1 VGTFLFTYRPV
12 GVFVRLRLTPR
23 DDRFFPM
30 FVEAA
35 QNLVSATELLGEFL
49 HVTSNREKLAVQL
62 REHEHAGD
70 AVTHRVIHELNS
82 TFVTPFDREDIYEL
96 ITKLDDVMDSIEA
109 AADFAVLS
117 ELETLPVE
125 MGRQVDLLQR
135 AARCTVEAMGRLA
148 TMNDLASFWIEVN
161 RLENEADQVYRGL
174 LSRLFSGSYDA
185 LTVLKLKQVADDL
198 EEAADAFEHV
208 ANVVETIAVKES

>member
-1 VGTFLFTYRPV
+1 
-12 GVFVRLRLTPR
+12 VRLRLTPR

-49 HVTSNREKLAVQL
+49 HVSSNREKLATQL

-82 TFVTPFDREDIYEL
+82 TFVTPFDREDIYQL
-96 ITKLDDVMDSIEA
+96 ITLLDDVMDAIEA

-117 ELETLPVE
+117 ELETLPAE

-135 AARCTVEAMGRLA
+135 AARCTVAAMGRLA
-148 TMNDLASFWIEVN
+148 TMDDLASYWIEVN

-174 LSRLFSGSYDA
+174 LSRLFNGSYEA

>member
-1 VGTFLFTYRPV
+1 M
-12 GVFVRLRLTPR
+12 RLRLTPR

-35 QNLVSATELLGEFL
+35 QNLVSATELMGEFL
-49 HVTSNREKLAVQL
+49 HVTSNREKLAAQL

-82 TFVTPFDREDIYEL
+82 TFVTPFDREDIYRL
-96 ITKLDDVMDSIEA
+96 ITQLDDVMDAIEA
-109 AADFAVLS
+109 AADFTVLS
-117 ELETLPVE
+117 ELETLPAE

-135 AARCTVEAMGRLA
+135 AARCTAEAMGRLA
-148 TMNDLASFWIEVN
+148 TMTDLASFWIE
-161 RLENEADQVYRGL
+161 ADQVYRKL
-174 LSRLFSGSYDA
+174 LSRLFSGSYEA

-198 EEAADAFEHV
+198 EDAADAFEHV

>member
-1 VGTFLFTYRPV
+1 
-12 GVFVRLRLTPR
+12 
-23 DDRFFPM
+23 M

-49 HVTSNREKLAVQL
+49 HVSSNRDKLAVQL

-82 TFVTPFDREDIYEL
+82 TFVTPFDREDIYQL
-96 ITKLDDVMDSIEA
+96 ITQLDDVMDSIEA
-109 AADFAVLS
+109 AADFAVLA
-117 ELETLPVE
+117 ELETLPAE

-135 AARCTVEAMGRLA
+135 AARVTVDAMGRLA
-148 TMNDLASFWIEVN
+148 TMNDLASFWIEIN

-174 LSRLFSGSYDA
+174 LSRLFSGSYEA

-198 EEAADAFEHV
+198 EDAADAFEHV
-208 ANVVETIAVKES
+208 ANVVQTIAVKES

>member
-1 VGTFLFTYRPV
+1 
-12 GVFVRLRLTPR
+12 VRLRLTPR

-35 QNLVSATELLGEFL
+35 QNLVSATDLLAEFL
-49 HVTSNREKLAVQL
+49 HVSSNREKLAGEL

-82 TFVTPFDREDIYEL
+82 TFVTPFDREDIYQL
-96 ITKLDDVMDSIEA
+96 ITQLDDVMDAIEA
-109 AADFAVLS
+109 AADFTVLS
-117 ELETLPVE
+117 ELETLPIE
-125 MGRQVDLLQR
+125 MTRQVDLLQR
-135 AARCTVEAMGRLA
+135 AARCTAAAMGRLA
-148 TMNDLASFWIEVN
+148 TMTDLASYWIEVN

-174 LSRLFSGSYDA
+174 LSRLFSGTYQA

-198 EEAADAFEHV
+198 EDAADAFEHV

>member
-1 VGTFLFTYRPV
+1 
-12 GVFVRLRLTPR
+12 VRLRITPR

-30 FVEAA
+30 FIEAA
-35 QNLVSATELLGEFL
+35 QNLVSATELLGEFM
-49 HVTSNREKLAVQL
+49 HVSSNREKLAGQL

-70 AVTHRVIHELNS
+70 AVTHRVIHALNS
-82 TFVTPFDREDIYEL
+82 TFVTPFDREDIYQL
-96 ITKLDDVMDSIEA
+96 ATLLDDVMDSIEA

-135 AARCTVEAMGRLA
+135 AARCTVDAMGRLV
-148 TMNDLASFWIEVN
+148 TMTDLASYWIEIN
-161 RLENEADQVYRGL
+161 RLENEADQVYRRL
-174 LSRLFSGSYDA
+174 LSRLFSGTYEA

-198 EEAADAFEHV
+198 EDAADAFEHV
-208 ANVVETIAVKES
+208 ANVVETIAVKDS

>member
-1 VGTFLFTYRPV
+1 M
-12 GVFVRLRLTPR
+12 RLRLTPR

-35 QNLVSATELLGEFL
+35 QNIVSATELMGEFL
-49 HVTSNREKLAVQL
+49 HVSSNRDKLAVQL

-82 TFVTPFDREDIYEL
+82 TFVTPFDREDIYQL
-96 ITKLDDVMDSIEA
+96 ITQLDDVMDAIEA
-109 AADFAVLS
+109 AADFAVLA

-135 AARCTVEAMGRLA
+135 AARCTVAAMGRLA
-148 TMNDLASFWIEVN
+148 TMDDLASFWIEIN

-174 LSRLFSGSYDA
+174 LSRLFSGTYEA

-198 EEAADAFEHV
+198 EDAADAFEHV
-208 ANVVETIAVKES
+208 ANVVQTIAVKES

>member
-1 VGTFLFTYRPV
+1 M
-12 GVFVRLRLTPR
+12 RLRLTPR

-35 QNLVSATELLGEFL
+35 QNIVSATELLAEFL
-49 HVTSNREKLAVQL
+49 HVSSNRDKLAVQL
-62 REHEHAGD
+62 RDHEHAGD

-82 TFVTPFDREDIYEL
+82 TFVTPFDREDIYQL
-96 ITKLDDVMDSIEA
+96 ITQLDDVMDAIEA
-109 AADFAVLS
+109 AADFAVLA
-117 ELETLPVE
+117 ELETLPAE

-135 AARCTVEAMGRLA
+135 AARVTVDAMGRLA
-148 TMNDLASFWIEVN
+148 TMNDLASFWIEIN

-174 LSRLFSGSYDA
+174 LSRLFSGAYEA

-198 EEAADAFEHV
+198 EDAADAFEHV
-208 ANVVETIAVKES
+208 ANVVQTIAVKES

>member
-1 VGTFLFTYRPV
+1 
-12 GVFVRLRLTPR
+12 VRLRLTPR

-35 QNLVSATELLGEFL
+35 QNLVSATELMGEFL
-49 HVTSNREKLAVQL
+49 HVSSNRDKLAVQL

-82 TFVTPFDREDIYEL
+82 TFVTPFDREDIYQL
-96 ITKLDDVMDSIEA
+96 ITQLDDVMDAIEA
-109 AADFAVLS
+109 AADFAVLA

-135 AARCTVEAMGRLA
+135 AARVTVDAMGRLA
-148 TMNDLASFWIEVN
+148 SMDDLASFWIEIN

-174 LSRLFSGSYDA
+174 LSRLFSGTYEA

-208 ANVVETIAVKES
+208 ANVVQTIAVKES

>member
-1 VGTFLFTYRPV
+1 
-12 GVFVRLRLTPR
+12 VRLRLTPR

-35 QNLVSATELLGEFL
+35 QNLVAATELLGEFL
-49 HVTSNREKLAVQL
+49 HVSSNREKLAGQL

-96 ITKLDDVMDSIEA
+96 ITQLDDVMDAIEA

-117 ELETLPVE
+117 ELETLPAE
-125 MGRQVDLLQR
+125 MAKQVDLLQR
-135 AARCTVEAMGRLA
+135 AARCTVDAMGRLA

-161 RLENEADQVYRGL
+161 RLENEADQVYRVL
-174 LSRLFSGSYDA
+174 LSRLFSGSYEA
-185 LTVLKLKQVADDL
+185 LTVMKLK
-198 EEAADAFEHV
+198 
-208 ANVVETIAVKES
+208 

>member
-1 VGTFLFTYRPV
+1 M
-12 GVFVRLRLTPR
+12 RLRLTPR

-35 QNLVSATELLGEFL
+35 QNLVSATELMGEFL
-49 HVTSNREKLAVQL
+49 HVSSNRDKLAVQL

-82 TFVTPFDREDIYEL
+82 TFVTPFDREDIYQL
-96 ITKLDDVMDSIEA
+96 ITQLDDVMDAIEA
-109 AADFAVLS
+109 AADFAVLA

-135 AARCTVEAMGRLA
+135 AARVTVDAMGRLA
-148 TMNDLASFWIEVN
+148 TMNDLASFWIEIN

-174 LSRLFSGSYDA
+174 LSRLFSGTYEA

-208 ANVVETIAVKES
+208 ANVVQTIAVKES

>member
-1 VGTFLFTYRPV
+1 
-12 GVFVRLRLTPR
+12 VRLRLTPR

-35 QNLVSATELLGEFL
+35 QNLVSATELMGEFL
-49 HVTSNREKLAVQL
+49 HVSSNRDKLAVQL

-82 TFVTPFDREDIYEL
+82 TFVTPFDREDIYQL
-96 ITKLDDVMDSIEA
+96 ITQLDDVMDAIEA
-109 AADFAVLS
+109 AADFAVLA
-117 ELETLPVE
+117 ELETLPAE

-135 AARCTVEAMGRLA
+135 AARVTVAAMGRLA
-148 TMNDLASFWIEVN
+148 SMNDLASFWIEIN

-174 LSRLFSGSYDA
+174 LSRLFSGSYEA

-198 EEAADAFEHV
+198 EDAADAFEHV
-208 ANVVETIAVKES
+208 ANVVQTIAVKES

>member
-1 VGTFLFTYRPV
+1 M
-12 GVFVRLRLTPR
+12 RLRLTPR

-35 QNLVSATELLGEFL
+35 QNLVAATELLGEFL
-49 HVTSNREKLAVQL
+49 HVSSNREKLAVQL

-96 ITKLDDVMDSIEA
+96 ITQLDDVMDAIEA

-117 ELETLPVE
+117 ELETLPAE
-125 MGRQVDLLQR
+125 MAKQVDLLQR

-174 LSRLFSGSYDA
+174 LSRLFSGSYEA
-185 LTVLKLKQVADDL
+185 LTVMKLKQVADDL
-198 EEAADAFEHV
+198 EDAADAFEHV

>member
-1 VGTFLFTYRPV
+1 
-12 GVFVRLRLTPR
+12 
-23 DDRFFPM
+23 M

-35 QNLVSATELLGEFL
+35 QNLVSATELMGEFL
-49 HVTSNREKLAVQL
+49 HVSSNRDKLAVQL

-82 TFVTPFDREDIYEL
+82 TFVTPFDREDIYQL
-96 ITKLDDVMDSIEA
+96 ITQLDDVMDAIEA
-109 AADFAVLS
+109 AADFAVLA
-117 ELETLPVE
+117 ELETLPAE

-135 AARCTVEAMGRLA
+135 AARCTVAAMGRLA
-148 TMNDLASFWIEVN
+148 TMDDLASFWIEIN

-174 LSRLFSGSYDA
+174 LSRLFSGTYEA

-208 ANVVETIAVKES
+208 ANVVQTIAVKES

>member
-1 VGTFLFTYRPV
+1 
-12 GVFVRLRLTPR
+12 
-23 DDRFFPM
+23 M

-35 QNLVSATELLGEFL
+35 QNLVSATDLLAEFL
-49 HVTSNREKLAVQL
+49 HVSSNREKLAAQL

-82 TFVTPFDREDIYEL
+82 TFVTPFDREDIYQL
-96 ITKLDDVMDSIEA
+96 ATKLDDVMDAMEA
-109 AADFAVLS
+109 AADFAVLA
-117 ELETLPVE
+117 ELETLPAE
-125 MGRQVDLLQR
+125 MARQVDLLQR
-135 AARCTVEAMGRLA
+135 AARCTAAAMDRLA
-148 TMNDLASFWIEVN
+148 TMTDLASYWIEVN

-174 LSRLFSGSYDA
+174 LSRLFSGTYEA

>member
-1 VGTFLFTYRPV
+1 
-12 GVFVRLRLTPR
+12 
-23 DDRFFPM
+23 M

-35 QNLVSATELLGEFL
+35 QNLVSATDLLGEFL
-49 HVTSNREKLAVQL
+49 HVSSNREKLAGQL

-82 TFVTPFDREDIYEL
+82 TFVTPFDREDIYQL
-96 ITKLDDVMDSIEA
+96 ITQLDDVMDAIEA

-117 ELETLPVE
+117 ELETLPIE
-125 MGRQVDLLQR
+125 MTRQVDLLQR

-148 TMNDLASFWIEVN
+148 TMTDLASYWIEVN

-174 LSRLFSGSYDA
+174 LSRLFNGTYEA

>member
-1 VGTFLFTYRPV
+1 M
-12 GVFVRLRLTPR
+12 RLRLTPR

-35 QNLVSATELLGEFL
+35 QNIVSATELMGEFL
-49 HVTSNREKLAVQL
+49 HVSSNRDKLAVQL

-82 TFVTPFDREDIYEL
+82 TFVTPFDREDIYQL
-96 ITKLDDVMDSIEA
+96 ITQLDDVMDAIEA
-109 AADFAVLS
+109 AADFAVLA
-117 ELETLPVE
+117 ELETLPAE

-135 AARCTVEAMGRLA
+135 AARVTVAAMGRLA
-148 TMNDLASFWIEVN
+148 SMNDLASFWIEIN

-174 LSRLFSGSYDA
+174 LSRLFSGTYEA

-208 ANVVETIAVKES
+208 ANVVQTIAVKES

>member
-1 VGTFLFTYRPV
+1 VPFHI
-12 GVFVRLRLTPR
+12 TPR

-35 QNLVSATELLGEFL
+35 QNLVSATDLMAEFV
-49 HVTSNREKLAVQL
+49 HVSSNRERLAKQL
-62 REHEHAGD
+62 RDHEHAGD
-70 AVTHRVIHELNS
+70 MVTHRVIHALNS
-82 TFVTPFDREDIYEL
+82 TFVTPFDREDIYQL
-96 ITKLDDVMDSIEA
+96 ATLLDDVMDSIEA

-125 MGRQVDLLQR
+125 MGRQVELLQR
-135 AARCTVEAMGRLA
+135 AARCTADAMGRLVS
-148 TMNDLASFWIEVN
+148 MKDLAPYWIEVN

-174 LSRLFSGSYDA
+174 LSRLFSGTYEA

-198 EEAADAFEHV
+198 EDAADAFEHV

>member
-1 VGTFLFTYRPV
+1 M
-12 GVFVRLRLTPR
+12 RLRLTPR

-35 QNLVSATELLGEFL
+35 QNLVSATELMGEFL
-49 HVTSNREKLAVQL
+49 HVSSNRDKLAVQL

-82 TFVTPFDREDIYEL
+82 TFVTPFDREDIYQL
-96 ITKLDDVMDSIEA
+96 ITQLDDVMDAIEA
-109 AADFAVLS
+109 AADFAVLA
-117 ELETLPVE
+117 ELETLPAE

-135 AARCTVEAMGRLA
+135 AARCTVAAMGRLA
-148 TMNDLASFWIEVN
+148 TMDDLASFWIEIN

-174 LSRLFSGSYDA
+174 LSRLFSGSYEA

-198 EEAADAFEHV
+198 EDAADAFEHV
-208 ANVVETIAVKES
+208 ANVVQTIAVKES

>member
-1 VGTFLFTYRPV
+1 MRFRI
-12 GVFVRLRLTPR
+12 TPR

-30 FVEAA
+30 FIESA
-35 QNLVSATELLGEFL
+35 QNLVAAADLLAEFV
-49 HVTSNREKLAVQL
+49 HVSSNREKLVARL
-62 REHEHAGD
+62 RDHEHAGD
-70 AVTHRVIHELNS
+70 AVTHRVIHALNS
-82 TFVTPFDREDIYEL
+82 TFVTPFDREDMYQL
-96 ITKLDDVMDSIEA
+96 ATMLDDVMDSMEA

-135 AARCTVEAMGRLA
+135 AARCTADAMTRLG
-148 TMNDLASFWIEVN
+148 TLTDLSGYWIEVN
-161 RLENEADQVYRGL
+161 RLENEADQVYRKL
-174 LSRLFSGSYDA
+174 LSRLFSGSYEA

-198 EEAADAFEHV
+198 EDAADAFEHV

>member
-1 VGTFLFTYRPV
+1 M
-12 GVFVRLRLTPR
+12 RLRLTPR

-35 QNLVSATELLGEFL
+35 QNLVSATELMGEFL
-49 HVTSNREKLAVQL
+49 HVSSNRDKLAVQL

-82 TFVTPFDREDIYEL
+82 TFVTPFDREDIYQL
-96 ITKLDDVMDSIEA
+96 ITQLDDVMDAIEA
-109 AADFAVLS
+109 AADFAVLA
-117 ELETLPVE
+117 ELETLPAE

-135 AARCTVEAMGRLA
+135 AARVTVAAMGRLA
-148 TMNDLASFWIEVN
+148 SMDDLASFWIEIN

-174 LSRLFSGSYDA
+174 LSRLFSGAYEA

-208 ANVVETIAVKES
+208 ANVVQTIAVKES

>member
-1 VGTFLFTYRPV
+1 L
-12 GVFVRLRLTPR
+12 RLRLTPR

>member
-1 VGTFLFTYRPV
+1 M
-12 GVFVRLRLTPR
+12 RLRLTPR

-35 QNLVSATELLGEFL
+35 QNIVSATEVLGEFL
-49 HVTSNREKLAVQL
+49 HVSSNRDKLAVQL

-82 TFVTPFDREDIYEL
+82 TFVTPFDREDIYQL
-96 ITKLDDVMDSIEA
+96 ITQLDDVMDAIEA
-109 AADFAVLS
+109 AADFAVLA
-117 ELETLPVE
+117 ELETLPAE

-135 AARCTVEAMGRLA
+135 AARVTVDAMGRLA
-148 TMNDLASFWIEVN
+148 TMNDLASFWIEIN

-174 LSRLFSGSYDA
+174 LSRLFSGSYEA

-208 ANVVETIAVKES
+208 ANVVQTIAVKES

>member
-1 VGTFLFTYRPV
+1 MRFRI
-12 GVFVRLRLTPR
+12 TPR

-30 FVEAA
+30 FTEAA
-35 QNLVSATELLGEFL
+35 QNLVSATDLMAEFV
-49 HVTSNREKLAVQL
+49 HVSSNREKIAAQL

-82 TFVTPFDREDIYEL
+82 TFVTPFDREDIYRL
-96 ITKLDDVMDSIEA
+96 ATLLDDVMDSIEA

-125 MGRQVDLLQR
+125 MSRQVDLLQR
-135 AARCTVEAMGRLA
+135 AARCTVQVMGRLA
-148 TMNDLASFWIEVN
+148 TMTDLSSYWIEVN

-174 LSRLFSGSYDA
+174 LSRLFSGTYEA
-185 LTVLKLKQVADDL
+185 LTVMKLKQVADDL
-198 EEAADAFEHV
+198 EDAADAFESV
-208 ANVVETIAVKES
+208 ANVVETISVKES

>member
-1 VGTFLFTYRPV
+1 
-12 GVFVRLRLTPR
+12 VRLRLTPR

-35 QNLVSATELLGEFL
+35 QNIVSATELLAEFL
-49 HVTSNREKLAVQL
+49 HVSSNRDKLAVQL
-62 REHEHAGD
+62 RDHEHAGD

-82 TFVTPFDREDIYEL
+82 TFVTPFDREDIYQL
-96 ITKLDDVMDSIEA
+96 ITQLDDVMDAIEA
-109 AADFAVLS
+109 AADFAVLA
-117 ELETLPVE
+117 ELETLPAE

-135 AARCTVEAMGRLA
+135 AARVTVDAMGRLA
-148 TMNDLASFWIEVN
+148 TMNDLASFWIEIN

-174 LSRLFSGSYDA
+174 LSRLFSGAYEA

-198 EEAADAFEHV
+198 EDAADAFEHV
-208 ANVVETIAVKES
+208 ANVVQTIAVKES

>member
-1 VGTFLFTYRPV
+1 M
-12 GVFVRLRLTPR
+12 RLRLTPR

-35 QNLVSATELLGEFL
+35 QNLVSATELMGEFL
-49 HVTSNREKLAVQL
+49 HVSSNRDKLAVQL

-82 TFVTPFDREDIYEL
+82 TFVTPFDREDIYQL
-96 ITKLDDVMDSIEA
+96 ITQLDDVMDAIEA
-109 AADFAVLS
+109 AADFAVLV
-117 ELETLPVE
+117 ELETLPAE

-135 AARCTVEAMGRLA
+135 AARVTVAAMGRLA
-148 TMNDLASFWIEVN
+148 SMDDLASFWIEIN

-174 LSRLFSGSYDA
+174 LSRLFSGAYEA

-198 EEAADAFEHV
+198 EDAADAFEHV
-208 ANVVETIAVKES
+208 ANVVQTIAVKES

>member
-1 VGTFLFTYRPV
+1 
-12 GVFVRLRLTPR
+12 VRLRLTPR

-35 QNLVSATELLGEFL
+35 QNLVSATELMGEFL
-49 HVTSNREKLAVQL
+49 HVSSNREKLAVQL

-82 TFVTPFDREDIYEL
+82 TFVTPFDREDIYRL
-96 ITKLDDVMDSIEA
+96 ITQLDDVMDAIEA
-109 AADFAVLS
+109 AADFTVLS
-117 ELETLPVE
+117 ELETLPAE

-135 AARCTVEAMGRLA
+135 AARCTVAAMGRLA
-148 TMNDLASFWIEVN
+148 TMDDLASFWIEIN

-174 LSRLFSGSYDA
+174 LSRLFSGSYEA

>member
-1 VGTFLFTYRPV
+1 
-12 GVFVRLRLTPR
+12 
-23 DDRFFPM
+23 M

-35 QNLVSATELLGEFL
+35 QNIVSATELLGEFL
-49 HVTSNREKLAVQL
+49 HVSSNRDKLAVQL

-82 TFVTPFDREDIYEL
+82 TFVTPFDREDIYQL
-96 ITKLDDVMDSIEA
+96 ITQLDDVMDSIEA
-109 AADFAVLS
+109 AADFAVLA
-117 ELETLPVE
+117 ELETLPAE

-135 AARCTVEAMGRLA
+135 AARVTVDAMGRLA
-148 TMNDLASFWIEVN
+148 TMNDLASFWIEIN

-174 LSRLFSGSYDA
+174 LSRLFSGTYEA

-208 ANVVETIAVKES
+208 ANVVQTIAVKES

>member
-1 VGTFLFTYRPV
+1 
-12 GVFVRLRLTPR
+12 VRLRLTPR

-30 FVEAA
+30 FIEAA
-35 QNLVSATELLGEFL
+35 QNLVAATELLGEFL
-49 HVTSNREKLAVQL
+49 HVSSNREKLAKQL

-70 AVTHRVIHELNS
+70 AVTHRVILELNS
-82 TFVTPFDREDIYEL
+82 TFVTPFDREDIYQL
-96 ITKLDDVMDSIEA
+96 ITLLDDVMDAIEA
-109 AADFAVLS
+109 AADFAVLA

-148 TMNDLASFWIEVN
+148 TMTDLASYWIEVN

-174 LSRLFSGSYDA
+174 LSRLFSGSYEA

-198 EEAADAFEHV
+198 EDAADAFEHV

>member
-1 VGTFLFTYRPV
+1 
-12 GVFVRLRLTPR
+12 VRFHITPR

-49 HVTSNREKLAVQL
+49 HVSSNRDKLAVQL

-82 TFVTPFDREDIYEL
+82 TFVTPFDREDIYQL
-96 ITKLDDVMDSIEA
+96 ITQLDDVMDAIEA
-109 AADFAVLS
+109 AADFAVLA
-117 ELETLPVE
+117 ELETLPAE

-135 AARCTVEAMGRLA
+135 AARVTVDAMGRLA
-148 TMNDLASFWIEVN
+148 TMNDLASFWIEIN

-174 LSRLFSGSYDA
+174 LSRLFSGSYEA

-198 EEAADAFEHV
+198 EDAADAFEHV
-208 ANVVETIAVKES
+208 ANVVQTIAVKES

>member
-1 VGTFLFTYRPV
+1 M
-12 GVFVRLRLTPR
+12 RLRLTPR

-62 REHEHAGD
+62 RDHEHAGD